1 MNRARNEDYERGLSA
16 LHAGNLKEAER
27 LLQAVVRAE
36 PKHVAALN
44 LLGVVFGRLGRNAEA
59 VASYDRALAAA
70 PDSIEAWYG
79 RGMTLLAAGRPQE
92 AIASFDRVLVA
103 KPDFVQVHL
112 LRAKLLVDLGQ
123 HDAAL
128 AAVDKLLAVMPGLA
142 EVWLGRSNIL
152 FEAGRH
158 EEALSA
164 AQRAVALKPDLA
176 EAWHGLGNTLNELS
190 RHDEALGAYD
200 KALALNPNFA
210 GAWHGRGNVLNKLR
224 RYHDALA
231 SYDKALALVPNLTE
245 AWLGRG
251 NILNM
256 LKQSEEALGAF
267 DRALKLHPNLA
278 EAWLGRG
285 NAFCE
290 RNDYDNAATAY
301 DRALALN
308 ANLAEAGFG
317 RGNVFFHGRDYE
329 KALAAYDRA
338 LALKPH
344 LRFGIGDRLH
354 MKCCLS
360 DWTNLQPELADVLTA
375 VRARQPAI
383 SPFHSLSI
391 SSSAADQ
398 LACAQRFMADQPSFP
413 PLWRGE
419 IYSHDRIRVSY
430 SSPDFCNH
438 AVGELA
444 VGLFEHHDKSR
455 FETLGISYGPDDG
468 SQLRHRIRS
477 AFDDF
482 IDVRQM
488 TDADVAT
495 FIRHREVDIL
505 VDLSGLTRY
514 NRFGVF
520 LRRVAPIQVN
530 FLGYPGTLG
539 ADCMDYIVAD
549 QTIIP
554 ENHFPFYS
562 EKIVWLPDAY
572 QPNDDKRHVADHKPT
587 RSECSLPETAFVFCC
602 FNNNYKITP
611 EVFDV
616 WMRLLQTKEGS
627 VLWLIATNATAES
640 NLRREAEQREISSKR
655 LIFAPKLPLAD
666 HLARSSQA
674 DLFLDTMPY
683 NAHTTGSDALWA
695 GVPLVTCLG
704 STFASR
710 VAASLLKAIG
720 LDELITN
727 SPEGYEALALKL
739 AREPALLASV
749 RAKLKRNRETY
760 PLFDTARFTR
770 HIEAAYVTMWE
781 RYQRGEAPEAFA
793 VDLLGSV
800 VSDKAGRFF

>member
-1 MNRARNEDYERGLSA
+1 MKRSADDDFQRGLVA
-16 LHAGNLKEAER
+16 LRAGRLNDAER
-27 LLQAVVRAE
+27 SLRAVIGADA
-36 PKHVAALN
+36 KHIQALN
-44 LLGVVFGRLGRNAEA
+44 LLGIVLGRLGRNGEA
-59 VASYDRALAAA
+59 VESFDRALAAA
-70 PDSIEAWYG
+70 PDSTESWYG
-79 RGMTLLAAGRPQE
+79 RGMTLLTMGRPLD
-92 AIASFDRVLVA
+92 AIASFDRVLGG
-103 KPDFVQVHL
+103 KPDFTQVHL
-112 LRAKLLVDLGQ
+112 LRAKLLSDLGR

-128 AAVDKLLAVMPGLA
+128 AGIDKLLAIMPGFA
-142 EVWLGRSNIL
+142 EAWLGRSNVL
-152 FEAGRH
+152 FVLERYAD
-158 EEALSA
+158 ALTA
-164 AQRAVALKPDLA
+164 AERAISLKPDLA
-176 EAWHGLGNTLNELS
+176 EGWHGCGNALSELKRYHEALNAYDKAIALYPNFAAAWHGRANVLSEL
-190 RHDEALGAYD
+190 RRYHDALTAYD
-200 KALALNPNFA
+200 KALALAP
-210 GAWHGRGNVLNKLR
+210 
-224 RYHDALA
+224 DLA
-231 SYDKALALVPNLTE
+231 E

-251 NILNM
+251 NALNV
-256 LKQSEEALGAF
+256 LEDSNPALAAF
-267 DRALKLHPNLA
+267 ARALSLDPNLA

-290 RNDYDNAATAY
+290 RNNYDNAATAY
-301 DRALALN
+301 DQALALN
-308 ANLAEAGFG
+308 ANLAEAWFG
-317 RGNVFFHGRDYE
+317 RGNVFFHGRDYQ

-354 MKCCLS
+354 MKYCLS
-360 DWTNLQPELADVLTA
+360 DWTNLQQELADVLTA
-375 VRARQPAI
+375 VRVRQPAI
-383 SPFHSLSI
+383 SPFHSLAI

-398 LACAQRFMADQPSFP
+398 FACAQRFMADQPSFP

-419 IYSHDRIRVSY
+419 IYSHDRIRVGY

-438 AVGELA
+438 AVGQLA

-482 IDVRQM
+482 IDVREM
-488 TDADVAT
+488 TVSDVAAL
-495 FIRHREVDIL
+495 IHRREIDIL

-514 NRFGVF
+514 NRFGVL

-539 ADCMDYIVAD
+539 AACMDYIVAD
-549 QTIIP
+549 RTIIP
-554 ENHFPFYS
+554 EDHFPFYS
-562 EKIVWLPDAY
+562 EKVVWLPDAY
-572 QPNDDKRHVADHKPT
+572 QPNDDKRRISDRKPT
-587 RSECSLPETAFVFCC
+587 RRECGLPETAFVFCC

-611 EVFDV
+611 EIFDI
-616 WMRLLQTKEGS
+616 WMRLLAAKEDS
-627 VLWLIATNATAES
+627 LLWLIATNASAES
-640 NLRREAEQREISSKR
+640 NLRREAEKRGISSGR

-666 HLARSSQA
+666 HLARSGQA

-710 VAASLLKAIG
+710 VAASLVKAIG

-727 SPEGYEALALKL
+727 SLEEYEDLALKL
-739 AREPALLASV
+739 AREPALLASI

-770 HIEAAYVTMWE
+770 HLEAAYVTMWE
-781 RYQRGEAPEAFA
+781 RYQRGEAPKAFA
-793 VDLLGSV
+793 VN
-800 VSDKAGRFF
+800 RIE